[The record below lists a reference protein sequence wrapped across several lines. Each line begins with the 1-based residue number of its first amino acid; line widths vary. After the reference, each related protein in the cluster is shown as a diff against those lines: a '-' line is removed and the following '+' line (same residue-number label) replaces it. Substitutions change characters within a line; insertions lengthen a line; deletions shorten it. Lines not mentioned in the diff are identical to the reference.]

1 MLIEPVTQYSPDLL
15 EAVNG
20 LLPQLDAG
28 AKGLGEEQLRAIIE
42 SEVSHLL
49 IARENDRIFGMLTL
63 VVYKIPSGV
72 KAWIEDV
79 VVSGNSRGK
88 GVGTQL
94 MQEAIELANSLGAK
108 CLDLTSR
115 PEREAANRLYQRLG
129 FEKRETNV
137 YRMYLRE
144 R

>member
-79 VVSGNSRGK
+79 VVSEDARGK

-94 MQEAIELANSLGAK
+94 MQRAIELAKSLGAK
-108 CLDLTSR
+108 SLDLTSR

-129 FEKRETNV
+129 FQLRQTNV
-137 YRMYLRE
+137 YRLQLPE